1 VTIACAFGGAL
12 SIAAA
17 WFLWVTPAPPE
28 SARVLGVPTYDVGA
42 DAETG
47 VASAFDA
54 MKTAGL
60 DGG

>member
-1 VTIACAFGGAL
+1 VTLACAFGGVL

-17 WFLWVTPAPPE
+17 WFLWVTPAPQD
-28 SARVLGVPTYDVGA
+28 ARALGVPVYDVGA
-42 DAETG
+42 DAES
-47 VASAFDA
+47 VAAIDA

>member
-1 VTIACAFGGAL
+1 VTIACALGGAL

-17 WFLWVTPAPPE
+17 WFLWVTPVPQD
-28 SARVLGVPTYDVGA
+28 ARALGVPVYDVGAGA

-47 VASAFDA
+47 VASIDA